1 VTLTREEAEAFLIR
15 EARLLD
21 EGLFDDWLNLF
32 SADGIYWLPMV
43 DGSDPEREPSL
54 IYDTAKAREQRV
66 HSLRH
71 VEHYA
76 QRPPSRTVRFI
87 SNVEVNPGAGAD
99 TISVRSSLLVLE
111 FRPGDRQQVGLAQQ
125 RLVGARC
132 EHRLRRED
140 GWKILLKKVLLIDR
154 DAPILNLTFII

>member
-1 VTLTREEAEAFLIR
+1 VTLTREEAEAFLVQ

-21 EGLFDDWLNLF
+21 EGLFGDWLNLF
-32 SADGIYWLPMV
+32 SSDGIYWLPMV
-43 DGSDPEREPSL
+43 DTSDPEREPSL
-54 IYDTAKAREQRV
+54 VYDTAKALEQRV
-66 HSLRH
+66 YSLRH
-71 VEHYA
+71 SAHYA

-87 SNVEVNPGAGAD
+87 SNVEISPGAEAD
-99 TISVRSSLLVLE
+99 AVSVRSNLLVLE

-140 GWKILLKKVLLIDR
+140 GWKILLKKVLLVDR
-154 DAPILNLTFII
+154 DAPIPNLTFIV

>member
-1 VTLTREEAEAFLIR
+1 MTLTREEAEAFLIQ

-21 EGLFDDWLNLF
+21 DGQLNEWLNLF

-66 HSLRH
+66 YSLRH
-71 VEHYA
+71 AAHYA
-76 QRPPSRTVRFI
+76 QRPASRTVRFI
-87 SNVEVNPGAGAD
+87 SNVEVNPGADAV
-99 TISVRSSLLVLE
+99 SVRSNLLLLE

-125 RLVGARC
+125 RLLGARC

-140 GWKILLKKVLLIDR
+140 GWKILLKKVLLVDR
-154 DAPILNLTFII
+154 DAPLLNLTFIV